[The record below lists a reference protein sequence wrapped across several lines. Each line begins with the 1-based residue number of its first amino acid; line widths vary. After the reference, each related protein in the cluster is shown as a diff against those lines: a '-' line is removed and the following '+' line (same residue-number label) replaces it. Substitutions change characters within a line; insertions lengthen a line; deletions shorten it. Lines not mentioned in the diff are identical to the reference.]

1 MEILRQPLEERKVTV
16 SRVHGN
22 CVFPAGVLLAAAMN
36 PCPCGFYPDR
46 SRCSCNEQQVR
57 RYLGKIS
64 RPLLERIDICVE
76 TSPVPFCDIRRGE
89 GGNEPSFRIR
99 QRVEQAR
106 EIQKKRFEGSGIFFN
121 SEMGSRQLRQYCQL
135 GSPEEELLQRAYQT
149 KRLSARGCHK
159 ILKVARTIAD
169 LDGSGCIRK
178 EHLCEA
184 ISYRDLEEK
193 YWGKGV

>member
-1 MEILRQPLEERKVTV
+1 M
-16 SRVHGN
+16 N
-22 CVFPAGVLLAAAMN
+22 CINFVVPMN

-76 TSPVPFCDIRRGE
+76 TSPVSFHDIRGKE
-89 GGNEPSFRIR
+89 VGNESSARIR
-99 QRVEQAR
+99 QRVEQAK
-106 EIQKKRFEGSGIFFN
+106 EIQRKRFEGSSIFFN
-121 SEMGSRQLRQYCQL
+121 SEMGSRQVRQYCAL
-135 GSPEEELLQRAYQT
+135 GSQEEEFLQRAYQA
-149 KRLSARGCHK
+149 KRLSARSCHK

-169 LDGSGCIRK
+169 LDGAAHILK

-184 ISYRDLEEK
+184 VSYRDLEEK